1 MDQTAFTLNLFTKL
15 EDEIMQFPKA
25 RVWQLEM
32 EVKYWKQKRAE
43 EREEKEKKIDK
54 LIALQKDH
62 FELTKVAE
70 KIEIMKA
77 KVEQEH
83 IPLINKQILMKKKIH
98 ELYMALGKTEDQAWK
113 ETFTDLAEWDQL
125 SKHMSKPHIVEEFI
139 KAQEAAGNF
148 GETTKEKRDWAATRS
163 RGVSKW
169 HMMMS

>member
-1 MDQTAFTLNLFTKL
+1 M
-15 EDEIMQFPKA
+15 
-25 RVWQLEM
+25 
-32 EVKYWKQKRAE
+32 
-43 EREEKEKKIDK
+43 KEKKIDK

-113 ETFTDLAEWDQL
+113 
-125 SKHMSKPHIVEEFI
+125 
-139 KAQEAAGNF
+139 
-148 GETTKEKRDWAATRS
+148 
-163 RGVSKW
+163 
-169 HMMMS
+169 